1 MSVKLESFNRRK
13 LRVRNK
19 VKNNNKSK
27 HPRIVVFRSNKNFY
41 AQLIDDTNNGNVIAS
56 YSSLKAKDQIN
67 KDHKGIDI
75 ASLVGKNF
83 AKLCLE
89 NKVTSVV
96 FDKAAYLYSGR
107 VKCFADSCRDSGL
120 KF

>member
-1 MSVKLESFNRRK
+1 MSIRLDSFSRRK

-19 VKNNNKSK
+19 VKANNKSL

-41 AQLIDDTNNGNVIAS
+41 AQLVDSHNGNIITS
-56 YSSLKAKDQIN
+56 YSSLKAKDLIK

-75 ASLVGKNF
+75 AAIVGENF
-83 AKLCLE
+83 AKLCVE
-89 NKVTSVV
+89 SKVTSVV

-107 VKCFADSCRDSGL
+107 VKCFADSCRSNGL